1 MVRGL
6 LGYSELFCKP
16 ESGKFSGNSWMR
28 LKEFMLIFFT
38 VQIFLYLKINIPVT
52 FMPTSF
58 DTGRTQMLRL
68 IYSILW
74 SGTW

>member
-1 MVRGL
+1 MVLGL
-6 LGYSELFCKP
+6 LGCSELFCNL
-16 ESGKFSGNSWMR
+16 ESGKISGNSWMK

-58 DTGRTQMLRL
+58 DAGRTQMLWL